1 MPKDQAMKFLNAVYT
16 GKDKYDLFI
25 KERLI
30 GEKSIWDTITKEK
43 IPTFVFN
50 NKEITITVNKELVNI
65 KEERKLMSRFLMAL
79 CSRPDIDLS
88 HYLGEFRLSVIPR
101 SLFTVMAVYARPPI
115 NLLWPPNSENF
126 TLMTIVVT
134 KVLTIPLKRKLLYS
148 TAWQLSIKSTLK
160 NPR

>member
-1 MPKDQAMKFLNAVYT
+1 MLYT

-65 KEERKLMSRFLMAL
+65 KEKETHVKI
-79 CSRPDIDLS
+79 PDGIMF
-88 HYLGEFRLSVIPR
+88 E
-101 SLFTVMAVYARPPI
+101 T
-115 NLLWPPNSENF
+115 
-126 TLMTIVVT
+126 
-134 KVLTIPLKRKLLYS
+134 
-148 TAWQLSIKSTLK
+148 
-160 NPR
+160 